1 MKALPSVPPV
11 KRFDASGGFLHLP
24 QGAVSVRLRA
34 VEHPAG
40 LVALLRAAGT
50 LKLRL
55 EAAGQPALWL
65 GEAAPE
71 LPDLPAGRS
80 PERYALAIAPGGVAA
95 VAASEAGL
103 LRAATTL
110 SQALAAGEVP
120 CGRVEDW
127 PEREV
132 RGVMLDVSRNRVY
145 SLPTLFRVVDTLV
158 QLKANRLE
166 LYFEN
171 VFAWRAQPGVWANT
185 SPYTPGDLRA
195 LGAYCAERAV
205 ELVPNQNTLGH
216 FERWF
221 KAEPELLRL
230 AECPE
235 GGVRTPWG
243 SVQET
248 PTGLRAAHPETLAFL
263 DGLLDAL
270 LPCFPQTP
278 WANLGGD
285 EVFDLG
291 QGRSKAIA
299 PPAELYFRHFAH
311 LSATAARHGKR
322 LELWADMLLRHREL
336 LPLARDRL
344 PAARWILW
352 GYEASD
358 PLATQAEALAAHGL
372 DFLVAPGTSSW
383 RSFCGRTE
391 NMLANLRA
399 AAAIPS
405 RGLLLTDWGDAG
417 HWQPLAVS
425 LPATVLAMSL
435 AWDPAREPDL
445 PAAVDA
451 LSGVRG
457 LGSFLLRLGNTYRT
471 AHAEAGNATKLFQAF
486 TRAPGE
492 VAFDPAA
499 LRATRAELATLA
511 EEASALGDRLLAREA
526 RLALALQ
533 SLAVARASGDAL
545 TRRDYARVAAQLET
559 LWLER
564 GPRAQLDASLAEFW
578 QAARGGGA
586 VRGGGGGDLSSLP
599 ANG

>member
-1 MKALPSVPPV
+1 MQLRGVARP
-11 KRFDASGGFLHLP
+11 
-24 QGAVSVRLRA
+24 AVV
-34 VEHPAG
+34 VE
-40 LVALLRAAGT
+40 LLRAAGR
-50 LKLRL
+50 LKVQL
-55 EAAGQPALWL
+55 EAEGAPALWL
-65 GEAAPE
+65 GEGASELPE
-71 LPDLPAGRS
+71 LPAES
-80 PERYALAIAPGGVAA
+80 SSERYALTVSPSGVAA
-95 VAASEAGL
+95 VAASEVGL

-110 SQALAAGEVP
+110 AQALAAGPVP

-145 SLPTLFRVVDTLV
+145 ALPTLFRVVDTLV

-171 VFAWRAQPGVWANT
+171 VFAWHAQPGVWANV
-185 SPYTPGDLRA
+185 SPYTPDALRA
-195 LGAYCAERAV
+195 LGAYCAERGV

-248 PTGLRAAHPETLAFL
+248 PTGLRAAHPNTLAFL

-270 LPCFPQTP
+270 LPCFPDTP

-311 LSATAARHGKR
+311 LSATAARHGKAP
-322 LELWADMLLRHREL
+322 ELWADMFLRHPEM
-336 LPLARDRL
+336 LPMARCRL
-344 PAARWILW
+344 PAARWVLW

-358 PLATQAEALAAHGL
+358 PLAAQAEALAAHGL

-383 RSFCGRTE
+383 RSFCGRTD

-435 AWDPAREPDL
+435 AWDPTREPDL

-451 LSGVRG
+451 LAHLRG

-471 AHAEAGNATKLFQAF
+471 ARAEAGNATKLFQAF
-486 TRAPGE
+486 TRPRGE
-492 VAFDPAA
+492 VTFDPAA
-499 LRATRAELATLA
+499 ARAELAALA
-511 EEASALGDRLLAREA
+511 EEAPTLGSTLLAREA
-526 RLALALQ
+526 QFALALQ
-533 SLAVARASGDAL
+533 TLAVARASGEAL

-578 QAARGGGA
+578 RAAQ
-586 VRGGGGGDLSSLP
+586 P
-599 ANG
+599 

>member
-1 MKALPSVPPV
+1 MVPPWPISTPPV
-11 KRFDASGGFLHLP
+11 KRFDASGGFLQLP
-24 QGAVSVRLRA
+24 QGAEVAVQLRGVARPA
-34 VEHPAG
+34 VVVE
-40 LVALLRAAGT
+40 LLRAAGR
-50 LKLRL
+50 LKVQL
-55 EAAGQPALWL
+55 EAEGAPALWL
-65 GEAAPE
+65 GEGTSELPE
-71 LPDLPAGRS
+71 LPAES
-80 PERYALAIAPGGVAA
+80 SSERYALTVAPGGVAA
-95 VAASEAGL
+95 VAASEVGL

-110 SQALAAGEVP
+110 AQALAAGPVP

-145 SLPTLFRVVDTLV
+145 ALPTLFRVVDTLV

-171 VFAWRAQPGVWANT
+171 VFAWHAQPGVWANV
-185 SPYTPGDLRA
+185 SPYTPDALRA
-195 LGAYCAERAV
+195 LGAYCAERGV

-248 PTGLRAAHPETLAFL
+248 PTGLRAAHPNTLAFL

-270 LPCFPQTP
+270 LPCFPDSP

-291 QGRSKAIA
+291 RGRSKAIA

-311 LSATAARHGKR
+311 LSATAARHGKAP
-322 LELWADMLLRHREL
+322 ELWADMFLRHPEM
-336 LPLARDRL
+336 LPMARSRL
-344 PAARWILW
+344 PAARWVLW

-358 PLATQAEALAAHGL
+358 PLAAQAEALAAHGL

-383 RSFCGRTE
+383 RSFCGRTD

-435 AWDPAREPDL
+435 AWDPTREPDL

-451 LSGVRG
+451 LAHLRG

-471 AHAEAGNATKLFQAF
+471 ARAEAGNATKLFQAF
-486 TRAPGE
+486 TRPRGE
-492 VAFDPAA
+492 VTFDPAA
-499 LRATRAELATLA
+499 LRATRAELAALA
-511 EEASALGDRLLAREA
+511 EEAPTLGSTLLAREA
-526 RLALALQ
+526 QFALALQ
-533 SLAVARASGDAL
+533 TLAVARASGEAL

-578 QAARGGGA
+578 RAAQ
-586 VRGGGGGDLSSLP
+586 P
-599 ANG
+599 